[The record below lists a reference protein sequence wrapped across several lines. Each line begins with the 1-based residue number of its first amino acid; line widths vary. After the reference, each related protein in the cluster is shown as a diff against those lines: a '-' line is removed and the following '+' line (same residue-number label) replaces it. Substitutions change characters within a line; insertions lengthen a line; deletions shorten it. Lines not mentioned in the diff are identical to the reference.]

1 MALTP
6 VPKLLEKTQK
16 IVNSYIRRRDEGL
29 PCISCGSNN
38 ANQAGHFFSVN
49 GFSALRFNEWN
60 INLQCSGCNLYKHG
74 NQAMYRIGLVEKIG
88 EKAVKELEYE
98 AVNNRVKKWQ
108 RDELFEIMKKYSQMA
123 KLTSN
128 GKVQFGTRKKGKAKK
143 SYNKHTPKPKPSR
156 GQGK

>member
-6 VPKLLEKTQK
+6 LPKLLEKTQK

-38 ANQAGHFFSVN
+38 GNQAGHYFAVK

-60 INLQCSGCNLYKHG
+60 IHLQCAGCNMFKHG
-74 NQAMYRIGLVEKIG
+74 NQAMYRIGLVDRIG

-98 AVNNRVKKWQ
+98 AVHNRVKKWQ
-108 RDELFEIMKKYSQMA
+108 RDELFEIMKKY
-123 KLTSN
+123 T
-128 GKVQFGTRKKGKAKK
+128 
-143 SYNKHTPKPKPSR
+143 
-156 GQGK
+156 